1 MSKPTPINRYK
12 PSLRLQDEMAK
23 DVAASIMSKLMRKAD
38 AASIEPD
45 NSNVLPFPI
54 GKIAAPEQCVYR
66 INLAS
71 AVKGSKCPC
80 FDLYDHNRAL
90 LVRALKNPAS

>member
-1 MSKPTPINRYK
+1 MT
-12 PSLRLQDEMAK
+12 
-23 DVAASIMSKLMRKAD
+23 ASIISNLMLKAD